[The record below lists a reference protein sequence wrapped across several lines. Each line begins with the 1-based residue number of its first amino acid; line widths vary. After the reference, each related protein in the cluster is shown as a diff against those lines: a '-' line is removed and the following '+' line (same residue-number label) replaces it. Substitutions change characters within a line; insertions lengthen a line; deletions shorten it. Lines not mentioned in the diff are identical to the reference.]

1 MSLLTQIFGSR
12 NQRLLKKLQ
21 KNVRDINALEAT
33 LEALSDEALKA
44 KTAEFRTRIAAG
56 ASADDLLVEAFAVCR
71 EASKRVLK
79 MRHFDVQLVGG
90 MVLHQ
95 GKIAEM
101 GTGEGKTLM
110 STLPAYLNALTGK
123 GVHVVTVNDYLA
135 QRDAEWMGRLYSWLG
150 LTTGINLSQA
160 DHDTKQQAYA
170 ADITYGTNNEFGF
183 DYLRDN
189 MVYEAR
195 ERVQRGL
202 SFAIVDEVDSILIDE
217 ARTPLI
223 ISGQAE
229 DHTEMYRKINA
240 VPPMLSLQIGEE
252 TPDGKGRVEVPG
264 DYTRDEKANTV
275 LLTEAGHEKAEQILT
290 TLGVLAEGA
299 SLYDAANITLIHHLY
314 AALRAHTLFHKDQQ
328 YVVQNGEVII
338 VDEFTGRLMS
348 GRRWSDGLH
357 QAVEAKEGVRI
368 QNENQTLAS
377 ITFQNYFRMY
387 GKLSGMTGT
396 ADTEAYEFQEIY
408 GLETVVIPPNRP
420 SQRQDKQDQVFKSAP
435 GKVNAVVADIRDC
448 YSRGQ
453 PVLVGTTSIESSEQL
468 SAILTEAKLPH
479 NVLNAKQHA
488 REAEI
493 IAQAGRPQMITIAT
507 NMAGRGT
514 DIVLGGN
521 VERQIQLIEADTSI
535 AEEGKAAS
543 AQTLRDEWQSLHD
556 QVVAAGGLH
565 IIGTERHESRR
576 IDNQLRGRSGR
587 QGDPGSSRFY
597 LSLDDS
603 LLRIFAGD
611 RVRAVM
617 ERLKMPEDEPIE
629 AGIVSRSI
637 ESAQRKVE
645 ARNFDIRKQLLEYD
659 DVANDQRKVIYSQR
673 NELLESADMVE
684 MSLSLR
690 KGVFTELFHTHVP
703 PESMEEQWD
712 ISALQMALANEWM
725 VDIPLVD
732 MLKAEPDLSEE
743 ELLERVL
750 QAADAVYEAKVALI
764 GRESFGSFERSVM
777 LQSID
782 THWREHLAALD
793 HLRQGIHL
801 RGYAQK
807 NPKQEY
813 KREAFELFSQ
823 MLDLIRNDVVRIVMT
838 VHVQSQQ
845 EVELAEQQLA
855 QAHVENLNYQHAD
868 FDPSLAPEELLAPA
882 APPKQPEAP
891 LTQAMANAMAKAG
904 RNDPCPCGS
913 GKKYKQCHGKLA

>member
-1 MSLLTQIFGSR
+1 M
-12 NQRLLKKLQ
+12 
-21 KNVRDINALEAT
+21 
-33 LEALSDEALKA
+33 
-44 KTAEFRTRIAAG
+44 
-56 ASADDLLVEAFAVCR
+56 
-71 EASKRVLK
+71 
-79 MRHFDVQLVGG
+79 
-90 MVLHQ
+90 
-95 GKIAEM
+95 
-101 GTGEGKTLM
+101 
-110 STLPAYLNALTGK
+110 
-123 GVHVVTVNDYLA
+123 
-135 QRDAEWMGRLYSWLG
+135 
-150 LTTGINLSQA
+150 
-160 DHDTKQQAYA
+160 
-170 ADITYGTNNEFGF
+170 
-183 DYLRDN
+183 
-189 MVYEAR
+189 
-195 ERVQRGL
+195 
-202 SFAIVDEVDSILIDE
+202 
-217 ARTPLI
+217 
-223 ISGQAE
+223 
-229 DHTEMYRKINA
+229 
-240 VPPMLSLQIGEE
+240 
-252 TPDGKGRVEVPG
+252 
-264 DYTRDEKANTV
+264 
-275 LLTEAGHEKAEQILT
+275 
-290 TLGVLAEGA
+290 
-299 SLYDAANITLIHHLY
+299 
-314 AALRAHTLFHKDQQ
+314 
-328 YVVQNGEVII
+328 
-338 VDEFTGRLMS
+338 
-348 GRRWSDGLH
+348 
-357 QAVEAKEGVRI
+357 
-368 QNENQTLAS
+368 
-377 ITFQNYFRMY
+377 
-387 GKLSGMTGT
+387 
-396 ADTEAYEFQEIY
+396 
-408 GLETVVIPPNRP
+408 
-420 SQRQDKQDQVFKSAP
+420 
-435 GKVNAVVADIRDC
+435 
-448 YSRGQ
+448 
-453 PVLVGTTSIESSEQL
+453 
-468 SAILTEAKLPH
+468 
-479 NVLNAKQHA
+479 
-488 REAEI
+488 
-493 IAQAGRPQMITIAT
+493 
-507 NMAGRGT
+507 
-514 DIVLGGN
+514 
-521 VERQIQLIEADTSI
+521 
-535 AEEGKAAS
+535 
-543 AQTLRDEWQSLHD
+543 
-556 QVVAAGGLH
+556 VAAGGLH